1 VNAYDLIARKRDG
14 SRLGDDEIRW
24 LIDGFVAGRL
34 PDYQMAAWLM
44 AAFLRG
50 LDAAETLALT
60 MAMTDSGT
68 LIDLSGLPRPI
79 VDKHSTGGVGD
90 KTTLVLAPLVAACG
104 LPVAKMSGRG
114 LGHTGGTLD
123 KLESIPGLRVDLSP
137 AEFRAQVAEIG
148 VAVIAQSAEV
158 VPADRLLYALRDV
171 TATVESIPLIAAS
184 IMCKK
189 LAAGADAI
197 VLDVK
202 TGSGAFMRNLDDAL
216 ELARVM
222 VAIGR
227 GAGRGM
233 AALVTDMDG
242 PLGSAVGNALEV
254 REALATLSGSGPA
267 DLAELCVLLAGQM
280 LLLGSRAASAED
292 GAEMARRALGDGSA
306 LRAFQSLVAAQSG
319 PDGFLGE
326 GLAEA
331 PVRHDVVTSRGGWIT
346 QVDALALGVLAR
358 DMGAGRA
365 VKTDQID
372 PAVGIEV
379 RRKVGDEVKAG
390 DILATLHLARAD
402 QAGELAARYRVAV
415 TIGSAPAPRRPLV
428 HTVL

>member
-1 VNAYDLIARKRDG
+1 MNAYDLIARKRDG
-14 SRLGDDEIRW
+14 GRHSDEEIRW
-24 LIDGFVAGRL
+24 LIDGFVAGRV
-34 PDYQMAAWLM
+34 PDYQMSAWLM
-44 AAFLRG
+44 AAYLRG
-50 LDAAETLALT
+50 LDAGETLALT
-60 MAMTDSGT
+60 MAMTNSGT
-68 LIDLSGLPRPI
+68 VIDLSGLPRPI

-90 KTTLVLAPLVAACG
+90 KTTLVLAPLVAARG

-123 KLESIPGLRVDLSP
+123 KLESIPGLRVDLTP
-137 AEFRAQVAEIG
+137 DQFRDQVARIG

-222 VAIGR
+222 VSIGR

-242 PLGSAVGNALEV
+242 PLGSAIGNALEV
-254 REALATLSGSGPA
+254 REALATLAGGGPP

-280 LLLGSRAASAED
+280 LRLGSRAVSAED
-292 GAEMARRALGDGSA
+292 GAQMARRALDDGSA
-306 LRAFQSLVAAQSG
+306 LQVFQSLVAAQGG
-319 PDGFLGE
+319 PDGFTGE

-331 PVRHDVVTSRGGWIT
+331 PVRRDVVAPQGGWIAHL
-346 QVDALALGVLAR
+346 DALALGMLAR

-365 VKTDQID
+365 VKTDQIN
-372 PAVGIEV
+372 PAVGIDV
-379 RRKVGDEVKAG
+379 RRKAGDEVRAG

-402 QAGELAARYRVAV
+402 QAEQFAGRYRDAV
-415 TIGSAPAPRRPLV
+415 TIGAEPPPPRPLV
-428 HTVL
+428 HAVL